1 LKIAL
6 VVDWPSVD
14 AAAGGVMSEWEWQVT
29 SELMKLAGFKPDL
42 ITFAHPAYVQKWGT
56 LFVGGKV
63 GGELL
68 PFAKSCRDKLVEKLQ
83 GYDVVLTMGAHAM
96 FCLTGEYKIDT
107 FRGTHVD
114 SPLVEGLQVV
124 PTYAPSLYARI
135 VGVSVANMQSQ
146 LEGIT
151 IDGDTILVDERL
163 QPKYMTTLNPD
174 TGVPLGFIKAVP
186 LCYTIPGGS
195 VKILSRINNALRTD
209 AFSFNQFN
217 FDTDR
222 IVIETVKDTEETGWL
237 FYPTDRRIL
246 PEVRQ

>member
-1 LKIAL
+1 MLLETGIEK
-6 VVDWPSVD
+6 VDINEYAKVMQDYFYRKRFYFGEVKSILAQDNNGNDIYEIIYVD
-14 AAAGGVMSEWEWQVT
+14 IVDDQM
-29 SELMKLAGFKPDL
+29 
-42 ITFAHPAYVQKWGT
+42 I
-56 LFVGGKV
+56 GKN
-63 GGELL
+63 G
-68 PFAKSCRDKLVEKLQ
+68 
-83 GYDVVLTMGAHAM
+83 
-96 FCLTGEYKIDT
+96 
-107 FRGTHVD
+107 
-114 SPLVEGLQVV
+114 
-124 PTYAPSLYARI
+124 

-195 VKILSRINNALRTD
+195 VKILSRISNALRTG